1 MAQLSAIILAA
12 GYGSRISDV
21 TNEPKSLLK
30 INHKTLLDWHFDA
43 LKQAGIEEVVLVTGY
58 KREMIES
65 HVEKFKN
72 DFQIQFAI
80 NDDFRIKGNTYSFY
94 YGLEKITGPFL
105 LFDADLIYEAAIL
118 KNFVQDKTPN
128 QILVGEASIDD
139 IECTKTMV
147 DKNGVV
153 RQFIDKRA
161 VTAEEQSRLKFLGEA
176 LGILKFSKEYRDIMF
191 NACKTFLAD
200 EKNISKNWEHVMNPF
215 LLAYDMTTHQSVS
228 DRWVEIDNKEDLER
242 AKSLFE

>member
-21 TNEPKSLLK
+21 TNEPKSLLR
-30 INHKTLLDWHFDA
+30 INEKTLLDWHFEA
-43 LKQAGIEEVVLVTGY
+43 LKQAGIKEVVVVTGY

-65 HVEKFKN
+65 HLEKFKN

-80 NDDFRIKGNTYSFY
+80 NDDFRVKGNTYSFY
-94 YGLEKITGPFL
+94 YGLEKTSSAFL

-118 KNFVQDKTPN
+118 KSFVHDKTPN

-147 DKNGVV
+147 DKNGMV

-161 VTAEEQSRLKFLGEA
+161 VTEEEQTRLKFVGEA

-191 NACKTFLAD
+191 DACKTFLAD

-215 LLAYDMTTHQSVS
+215 LLAYDMATHQSVS
-228 DRWVEIDNKEDLER
+228 DRWVEIDNKEDLAR